1 MKDYKQLIKELPAK
15 SVVFAFGRFNPPTIG
30 HELLVKAV
38 KKLAQQRNADH
49 VIYASRSQDAKKN
62 PLSVEKKVKYLK
74 LMFKS
79 TNFAAA
85 NDQERTFIEAAKA
98 LNKKYKNIIM
108 IAGSDRIAE
117 FKRLLNTY
125 NGKDFNF
132 DTIEVVSAG
141 ERDPDADDATGMSA
155 SKMRSLAVKGSYLEF
170 KKGLPSTVRD
180 IDGKRLMNDIRD
192 GMGLEPIKEQI
203 VLVKDEL
210 REKFFRGEIFN
221 EGDIVESA
229 GERFTI
235 VKRGSNHLL
244 LKEASGNLVS
254 KWIQDVQPTEEKEDM
269 NEELTDKTL
278 RPTDKIKVARIIA
291 TMLGVDNAETSS
303 NPENLINQA
312 LRKVRTKALNPE
324 ALHILDKMLNL
335 ATEQGIQYDAT
346 LKPSKLKEGAMQI
359 GGTDKIE
366 TTTDSVVV
374 NKNSKYN
381 IAKDILRFND
391 FKKLQKM
398 NSVKEEEEVKTP
410 GQTNQ
415 IGGTLSSGDTSDNLR
430 RRKIKYHL
438 GEQSKPP
445 HVDMSAY
452 EDESAHENTVDH
464 IISSPEHTEKQKKF
478 AKSFIDRLRSVNE
491 QDDKAAKE
499 TAKAN
504 LMAKH
509 AKEKESLADKHTR
522 EKESLKEEHI
532 VHVDDGS
539 NYGDKP
545 HPKDVEHV
553 NAGVK
558 KHGGEFDGHSDK
570 GAYFKFK
577 SQSDAKNFADHVKK
591 SPHKSVYADLHE
603 EVQICETADAGLA
616 AKAAKSGISIGTLR
630 KVYRR
635 GVAAWNSGHR
645 PGTTP
650 QQWGMARVNSYI
662 GKGSG
667 TYHGADKDL
676 REEELQEKKLPE
688 VPKDKESGL
697 PKKYV
702 AGLSDSTAKARAAHF
717 AKADK
722 LSDSDPEAYKPAPGD
737 ATAKTKPSKHT
748 LKYRAM
754 FGEDMDEEL
763 YEACWDTHKQIGMK
777 KKGNRM
783 VPDCVPKNE
792 ETEVCPVCG
801 KSPCECEKPTAGP
814 VTTDKPFDAM
824 FKEDEDEFDFPEP
837 SDDEIESMAD
847 ELSDDDYL
855 DTYEDDELGII
866 DDETGEELPEDEE
879 EEKKLKES
887 ALMEVLS
894 RIERMKAK
902 ARIRRTSAKRER
914 ATKIALKRYS
924 NTATIN
930 KRARRLAIKLMKKR
944 LLRGRDPSKVSVGE
958 KERIERTLEKRKAV
972 IGRIATRL
980 APRVRKVEKARLS
993 NTKYT
998 QGSQPSVF

>member
-155 SKMRSLAVKGSYLEF
+155 SKMRSLAVKGSYSEF

-278 RPTDKIKVARIIA
+278 RPNDKIKVARIIA

-464 IISSPEHTEKQKKF
+464 IISSPEHTEKQKKL

-603 EVQICETADAGLA
+603 EKKVSEPTGKLKDACWKGYTAVGM
-616 AKAAKSGISIGTLR
+616 KTKNGR
-630 KVYRR
+630 KVPNC
-635 GVAAWNSGHR
+635 V
-645 PGTTP
+645 P
-650 QQWGMARVNSYI
+650 VN
-662 GKGSG
+662 
-667 TYHGADKDL
+667 
-676 REEELQEKKLPE
+676 EEEI
-688 VPKDKESGL
+688 
-697 PKKYV
+697 
-702 AGLSDSTAKARAAHF
+702 
-717 AKADK
+717 
-722 LSDSDPEAYKPAPGD
+722 
-737 ATAKTKPSKHT
+737 
-748 LKYRAM
+748 
-754 FGEDMDEEL
+754 EE
-763 YEACWDTHKQIGMK
+763 
-777 KKGNRM
+777 
-783 VPDCVPKNE
+783 
-792 ETEVCPVCG
+792 EVCPVCG

>member
-125 NGKDFNF
+125 NGKEFNF

-155 SKMRSLAVKGSYLEF
+155 SKMRSLAVKGSYSEF
-170 KKGLPSTVRD
+170 KKGLPSSVRD

-203 VLVKDEL
+203 ILVKDEL

-269 NEELTDKTL
+269 NEALTDKTL
-278 RPTDKIKVARIIA
+278 RPNDKIKVARIIA

-366 TTTDSVVV
+366 TPTDSVVV

-381 IAKDILRFND
+381 FAKDILRFND

-398 NSVKEEEEVKTP
+398 QEHEESESDDKKDNESDHDYEHQVQITDPTEV
-410 GQTNQ
+410 GH
-415 IGGTLSSGDTSDNLR
+415 TLVGAGKQDNLR

-438 GEQSKPP
+438 GEQHKIP
-445 HVDMSAY
+445 HVDMTSY
-452 EDESAHENTVDH
+452 GDEAGHENTAQH
-464 IISSPEHTEKQKKF
+464 IATNPEHTAKQKKL
-478 AKSFIDRLRSVNE
+478 AKSFLDKMQGMTE
-491 QDDKAAKE
+491 QKDKAALE

-509 AKEKESLADKHTR
+509 AREKESLADKHAR

-603 EVQICETADAGLA
+603 EIQLEEATVKTQKYSWGTMKTVHHGGDFSIPLHPEHHQAIAKLKDEQEHKFKTEDGKHWTARRKGDEVHFQGANNGGSTKVKHTDLKEETIEEKKVSEPTGKLKDACWKGYTA
-616 AKAAKSGISIGTLR
+616 VGMKTKNGR
-630 KVYRR
+630 KVPNC
-635 GVAAWNSGHR
+635 V
-645 PGTTP
+645 P
-650 QQWGMARVNSYI
+650 VN
-662 GKGSG
+662 
-667 TYHGADKDL
+667 
-676 REEELQEKKLPE
+676 EEEI
-688 VPKDKESGL
+688 
-697 PKKYV
+697 
-702 AGLSDSTAKARAAHF
+702 
-717 AKADK
+717 
-722 LSDSDPEAYKPAPGD
+722 
-737 ATAKTKPSKHT
+737 
-748 LKYRAM
+748 
-754 FGEDMDEEL
+754 EE
-763 YEACWDTHKQIGMK
+763 
-777 KKGNRM
+777 
-783 VPDCVPKNE
+783 
-792 ETEVCPVCG
+792 EVCPVCG
-801 KSPCECEKPTAGP
+801 KSPCECEKPTTGP
-814 VTTDKPFDAM
+814 VATDKPFDAM
-824 FKEDEDEFDFPEP
+824 FKEDEDEFDFQEP
-837 SDDEIESMAD
+837 SDDDIESMAD

-855 DTYEDDELGII
+855 DTYEDDELGIV

-993 NTKYT
+993 HTKYT

>member
-125 NGKDFNF
+125 NGKEFNF

-155 SKMRSLAVKGSYLEF
+155 SKMRSLAVKGSYSEF
-170 KKGLPSTVRD
+170 KKGLPSSVRD

-203 VLVKDEL
+203 ILVKDEL

-269 NEELTDKTL
+269 NEALTDKTL
-278 RPTDKIKVARIIA
+278 RPNDKIKVARIIA

-366 TTTDSVVV
+366 TPTDSVVV

-381 IAKDILRFND
+381 FAKDILRFND

-398 NSVKEEEEVKTP
+398 QEHEESESDDKKDNESDHDYEHQVQITDPTEV
-410 GQTNQ
+410 GH
-415 IGGTLSSGDTSDNLR
+415 TLVGAGKQDNLR

-438 GEQSKPP
+438 GEQHKIP
-445 HVDMSAY
+445 HVDMTSY
-452 EDESAHENTVDH
+452 GDEAGHENTAQH
-464 IISSPEHTEKQKKF
+464 IATNPEHTAKQKKL
-478 AKSFIDRLRSVNE
+478 AKSFLDKMQGMTE
-491 QDDKAAKE
+491 QKDKAALE

-509 AKEKESLADKHTR
+509 AREKESLADKHAR

-603 EVQICETADAGLA
+603 EIQLEEATVKTQ
-616 AKAAKSGISIGTLR
+616 KYSWGTM
-630 KVYRR
+630 KTV
-635 GVAAWNSGHR
+635 H
-645 PGTTP
+645 
-650 QQWGMARVNSYI
+650 
-662 GKGSG
+662 
-667 TYHGADKDL
+667 HGADFSIPLHPEHHQAIAKLKDEQEHKFKTEDGKHWTARRKGDEVHFQGANNGSSTKVKHTDL
-676 REEELQEKKLPE
+676 KEETIEEKKVSEPTGKLKDACWKGYTAVGMKTKNGRKVPNCVPVNEEEI
-688 VPKDKESGL
+688 
-697 PKKYV
+697 
-702 AGLSDSTAKARAAHF
+702 
-717 AKADK
+717 
-722 LSDSDPEAYKPAPGD
+722 
-737 ATAKTKPSKHT
+737 
-748 LKYRAM
+748 
-754 FGEDMDEEL
+754 EE
-763 YEACWDTHKQIGMK
+763 
-777 KKGNRM
+777 
-783 VPDCVPKNE
+783 
-792 ETEVCPVCG
+792 EVCPVCG
-801 KSPCECEKPTAGP
+801 KSPCECEKPNAGP
-814 VTTDKPFDAM
+814 VATDKPFDAM

-837 SDDEIESMAD
+837 SDDEIDSMAD

-855 DTYEDDELGII
+855 DTYEEDELGIV
-866 DDETGEELPEDEE
+866 DDETGEELEADEE

-958 KERIERTLEKRKAV
+958 KERIERTLEKRKAI

-993 NTKYT
+993 HTKYT

>member
-125 NGKDFNF
+125 NGKEFNF

-155 SKMRSLAVKGSYLEF
+155 SKMRSLAVKGSYSEF
-170 KKGLPSTVRD
+170 KKGLPSSVRD

-203 VLVKDEL
+203 ILVKDEL

-269 NEELTDKTL
+269 NEALTDKTL
-278 RPTDKIKVARIIA
+278 RPNDKIKVARIIA

-335 ATEQGIQYDAT
+335 ATEQGIQYDST

-381 IAKDILRFND
+381 FAKDILRFND

-398 NSVKEEEEVKTP
+398 QEHEESESDDKKDNESDHDYEHQVKITDPTE
-410 GQTNQ
+410 
-415 IGGTLSSGDTSDNLR
+415 IGHTLVGAGKQDNLR

-438 GEQSKPP
+438 GEQHKIP
-445 HVDMSAY
+445 HVDMTSY
-452 EDESAHENTVDH
+452 GDEAGHENTAQH
-464 IISSPEHTEKQKKF
+464 IATNPEHTAKQKKL
-478 AKSFIDRLRSVNE
+478 AKSFLDKMQGMTE
-491 QDDKAAKE
+491 QKDKEALE

-553 NAGVK
+553 NNGVK

-603 EVQICETADAGLA
+603 EIQLEEATVKTQ
-616 AKAAKSGISIGTLR
+616 KYSWGTM
-630 KVYRR
+630 KTV
-635 GVAAWNSGHR
+635 H
-645 PGTTP
+645 
-650 QQWGMARVNSYI
+650 
-662 GKGSG
+662 
-667 TYHGADKDL
+667 HGADFSIPLHPEHHQAIAKLKDEQEHKFKTEDGKHWTARRKGDEVHFQGANNGSSTKVKHTDL
-676 REEELQEKKLPE
+676 KEETIEEKKVPEPTGKLKDACWKGYTAVGMKTKNGRKVPNCVPVNEEEI
-688 VPKDKESGL
+688 
-697 PKKYV
+697 
-702 AGLSDSTAKARAAHF
+702 
-717 AKADK
+717 
-722 LSDSDPEAYKPAPGD
+722 
-737 ATAKTKPSKHT
+737 
-748 LKYRAM
+748 
-754 FGEDMDEEL
+754 EE
-763 YEACWDTHKQIGMK
+763 
-777 KKGNRM
+777 
-783 VPDCVPKNE
+783 
-792 ETEVCPVCG
+792 EVCPVCG
-801 KSPCECEKPTAGP
+801 KSPCECEKPNAGP
-814 VTTDKPFDAM
+814 VATDKPFDAM

-837 SDDEIESMAD
+837 SDDEIDSMAD

-855 DTYEDDELGII
+855 DTYDEDELGIV

-993 NTKYT
+993 HTKYT

>member
-1 MKDYKQLIKELPAK
+1 
-15 SVVFAFGRFNPPTIG
+15 
-30 HELLVKAV
+30 
-38 KKLAQQRNADH
+38 
-49 VIYASRSQDAKKN
+49 
-62 PLSVEKKVKYLK
+62 
-74 LMFKS
+74 
-79 TNFAAA
+79 
-85 NDQERTFIEAAKA
+85 
-98 LNKKYKNIIM
+98 
-108 IAGSDRIAE
+108 
-117 FKRLLNTY
+117 
-125 NGKDFNF
+125 
-132 DTIEVVSAG
+132 
-141 ERDPDADDATGMSA
+141 
-155 SKMRSLAVKGSYLEF
+155 
-170 KKGLPSTVRD
+170 
-180 IDGKRLMNDIRD
+180 
-192 GMGLEPIKEQI
+192 
-203 VLVKDEL
+203 
-210 REKFFRGEIFN
+210 
-221 EGDIVESA
+221 
-229 GERFTI
+229 
-235 VKRGSNHLL
+235 
-244 LKEASGNLVS
+244 
-254 KWIQDVQPTEEKEDM
+254 M

-464 IISSPEHTEKQKKF
+464 IISSPEHTEKQKKL

>member
-125 NGKDFNF
+125 NGKEFNF

-155 SKMRSLAVKGSYLEF
+155 SKMRSLAVKGSYSEF

-203 VLVKDEL
+203 ILVKDEL

-269 NEELTDKTL
+269 NEALTDKTL
-278 RPTDKIKVARIIA
+278 RPNDKIKVARIIA

-335 ATEQGIQYDAT
+335 ATEQGIQYDST
-346 LKPSKLKEGAMQI
+346 LKPSKLKEGVMQI

-366 TTTDSVVV
+366 TPTDSVVV
-374 NKNSKYN
+374 NKKSNFN
-381 IAKDILRFND
+381 MAKDILRFND

-398 NSVKEEEEVKTP
+398 QEHEESESDDKKDNESDHDYEHQVQITDPTEV
-410 GQTNQ
+410 GH
-415 IGGTLSSGDTSDNLR
+415 TLVGAGKQDNLR

-438 GEQSKPP
+438 GEQHKIP
-445 HVDMSAY
+445 HVDMTSY
-452 EDESAHENTVDH
+452 GDEAGHENTAQH
-464 IISSPEHTEKQKKF
+464 IATNPEHTAKQKKL
-478 AKSFIDRLRSVNE
+478 AKSFLDKMQGMTE
-491 QDDKAAKE
+491 QKDKAALE

-509 AKEKESLADKHTR
+509 AREKESLADKHTR

-603 EVQICETADAGLA
+603 EVQLEEATV
-616 AKAAKSGISIGTLR
+616 KTQKYSWGTM
-630 KVYRR
+630 KTV
-635 GVAAWNSGHR
+635 H
-645 PGTTP
+645 
-650 QQWGMARVNSYI
+650 
-662 GKGSG
+662 
-667 TYHGADKDL
+667 HGADFSIPLHPEHHQAIAKLKDEQEHKFKTEDGKHWTARRKGDEVHFQGANNGSSTKVKHTDL
-676 REEELQEKKLPE
+676 KEETIEEKKVSEPTGKLKDACWKGYTAVGMKTKNGRKVPNCVPVNEEEI
-688 VPKDKESGL
+688 
-697 PKKYV
+697 
-702 AGLSDSTAKARAAHF
+702 
-717 AKADK
+717 
-722 LSDSDPEAYKPAPGD
+722 
-737 ATAKTKPSKHT
+737 
-748 LKYRAM
+748 
-754 FGEDMDEEL
+754 EE
-763 YEACWDTHKQIGMK
+763 
-777 KKGNRM
+777 
-783 VPDCVPKNE
+783 
-792 ETEVCPVCG
+792 EVCPVCG
-801 KSPCECEKPTAGP
+801 KSPCECEKPSAGP
-814 VTTDKPFDAM
+814 VTTDKPFDPF
-824 FKEDEDEFDFPEP
+824 FKEDEDEFDFQEP
-837 SDDEIESMAD
+837 SDDDIESMAD

-855 DTYEDDELGII
+855 DTYEDDELGIV

-993 NTKYT
+993 HTKYT

>member
-125 NGKDFNF
+125 NGKEFNF

-155 SKMRSLAVKGSYLEF
+155 SKMRSLAVKGSYSEF
-170 KKGLPSTVRD
+170 KKGLPSSVRD

-398 NSVKEEEEVKTP
+398 DSVKEEEEVKTP

-464 IISSPEHTEKQKKF
+464 IISSPEHTEKQKKL

-662 GKGSG
+662 GKGKG

-702 AGLSDSTAKARAAHF
+702 AGLSSSTAKARAAHF

>member
-1 MKDYKQLIKELPAK
+1 MIELPAK

-125 NGKDFNF
+125 NGKEFNF

-155 SKMRSLAVKGSYLEF
+155 SKMRSLAVKGSYSEF
-170 KKGLPSTVRD
+170 KKGLPSSVRD

-278 RPTDKIKVARIIA
+278 RPNDKIKVARIIA

-335 ATEQGIQYDAT
+335 ATEQGIQYDST

-464 IISSPEHTEKQKKF
+464 IISSPEHTEKQKKL

-662 GKGSG
+662 GKGKG

>member
-125 NGKDFNF
+125 NGKEFNF

-155 SKMRSLAVKGSYLEF
+155 SKMRSLAVKGSYSEF

-464 IISSPEHTEKQKKF
+464 IISSPEHTEKQKKL

-509 AKEKESLADKHTR
+509 AKEKESLADKHAR

-603 EVQICETADAGLA
+603 EIQLEEATVKTQ
-616 AKAAKSGISIGTLR
+616 KYSWGTM
-630 KVYRR
+630 KTV
-635 GVAAWNSGHR
+635 H
-645 PGTTP
+645 
-650 QQWGMARVNSYI
+650 
-662 GKGSG
+662 
-667 TYHGADKDL
+667 HGADFSIPLHPEHHQAIAKLKDEQEHKFKTEDGKHWTARRKGDEVHFQGANNGSSTKVKHTDL
-676 REEELQEKKLPE
+676 KEETIEEKKVSEPTGKLKDACWKGYTAVGMKTKNGRKVPNCVPVNEEEI
-688 VPKDKESGL
+688 
-697 PKKYV
+697 
-702 AGLSDSTAKARAAHF
+702 
-717 AKADK
+717 
-722 LSDSDPEAYKPAPGD
+722 
-737 ATAKTKPSKHT
+737 
-748 LKYRAM
+748 
-754 FGEDMDEEL
+754 EE
-763 YEACWDTHKQIGMK
+763 
-777 KKGNRM
+777 
-783 VPDCVPKNE
+783 
-792 ETEVCPVCG
+792 EVCTVCG

-855 DTYEDDELGII
+855 DTYDEDELGIV

-993 NTKYT
+993 HTKYT

>member
-155 SKMRSLAVKGSYLEF
+155 SKMRSLAVKGSYSEF

-464 IISSPEHTEKQKKF
+464 IISSPEHTEKQKKL

-509 AKEKESLADKHTR
+509 AREKESLADKHTR

-662 GKGSG
+662 GKGKG

-763 YEACWDTHKQIGMK
+763 YEVCWDTHKQIGMK

>member
-155 SKMRSLAVKGSYLEF
+155 SKMRSLAVKGSYSEF

-464 IISSPEHTEKQKKF
+464 IISSPEHTEKQKKL